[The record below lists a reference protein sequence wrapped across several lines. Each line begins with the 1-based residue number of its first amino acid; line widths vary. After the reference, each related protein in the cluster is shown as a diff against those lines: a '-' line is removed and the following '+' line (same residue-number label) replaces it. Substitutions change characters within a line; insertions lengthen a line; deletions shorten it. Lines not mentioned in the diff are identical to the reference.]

1 MKIPFS
7 TSAWLSCLA
16 LIQFCGA
23 AAWAA
28 EPVAC
33 HVNSPPHR
41 VALVELYTSEGCSS
55 CPPAD
60 DWLRKQPVQGDGAE
74 QNAVALAF
82 HVDYWNSIG
91 WTDRFSDHRYTERQ
105 NLLAALVHSRL
116 IYTPE
121 VFVNGH
127 ESRNW
132 SGAAWPQLGRL
143 SAAQPAEANLTLNQQ
158 LDASGH
164 YRIEGALDHV
174 SGEHGPIAL
183 FIALYQNNLTSMV
196 KAGENSG
203 ATLHHVFAVRAL
215 SEPAEAHDGRARAEL
230 DGTLPEGLPSD
241 MGFVA
246 FAQDMASGEI
256 LQAVAQK
263 TMPHCE

>member
-1 MKIPFS
+1 M
-7 TSAWLSCLA
+7 
-16 LIQFCGA
+16 
-23 AAWAA
+23 
-28 EPVAC
+28 
-33 HVNSPPHR
+33 
-41 VALVELYTSEGCSS
+41 
-55 CPPAD
+55 
-60 DWLRKQPVQGDGAE
+60 QGDGAD

-105 NLLAALVHSRL
+105 NLLAAVVHSRL

-132 SGAAWPQLGRL
+132 SSTGWPTLG
-143 SAAQPAEANLTLNQQ
+143 SAAAGQPAEANLMLNQK

-164 YRIEGALDHV
+164 YQVEGKLDHV
-174 SGEHGPIAL
+174 SGVHGPVEL
-183 FIALYQNNLTSMV
+183 FIALYQNNLSSQV

-203 ATLHHVFAVRAL
+203 ALLHHVFAVRAL
-215 SEPAEAHDGRARAEL
+215 SEPGEAHDGKARAEL
-230 DGTLPEGLPSD
+230 KGTLPDGALGD
-241 MGFVA
+241 LGFVA

-263 TMPHCE
+263 TTPNCE